1 MGAGEAGAADDDRE
15 DAALPAPPG
24 EVGHRQ
30 AALVL
35 QHSHGRPQPGQVG
48 EGGVQPGGQGERRG
62 PRQGRGH

>member
-15 DAALPAPPG
+15 DAALLAPPG

-30 AALVL
+30 TAFVL
-35 QHSHGRPQPGQVG
+35 QHSNEPQPGQVR

-62 PRQGRGH
+62 PRQV